1 MPKQKDNHRI
11 KRFLSLSALILLTP
25 WLLIGGLVT
34 AETLNEGAM
43 DNGSLQVALIVI
55 IGVVFGALVFR
66 VIPSWKAR
74 RSNR

>member
-1 MPKQKDNHRI
+1 MRKQKDNHRI
-11 KRFLSLSALILLTP
+11 KRFLALSALILLTP

-55 IGVVFGALVFR
+55 IGALFGALVFW
-66 VIPSWKAR
+66 VIPNWKAR
-74 RSNR
+74 RTDR